1 MVSARTD
8 PGVALP
14 TTLFNGGATTV
25 ETGVLKPKM
34 FVAGMVQRADTT
46 VVVTSTVVRRRS

>member
-14 TTLFNGGATTV
+14 TTMFNGGATTV

-46 VVVTSTVVRRRS
+46 AVVTSTVVRRRS